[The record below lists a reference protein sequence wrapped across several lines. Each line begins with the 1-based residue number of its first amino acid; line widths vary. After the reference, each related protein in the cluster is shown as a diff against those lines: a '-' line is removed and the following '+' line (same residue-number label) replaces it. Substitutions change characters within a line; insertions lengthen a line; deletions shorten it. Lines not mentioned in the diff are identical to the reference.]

1 VTAEQFTQSQVE
13 NMRAGSPMRGRCYLF
28 LAALLLL
35 SLSDDHQVL
44 MVHGLAQPTAGAAA
58 TVGAAA
64 VVTNRRAAL
73 FSAAAGI
80 ATAVAVVGQ
89 VQQKES
95 LVPPLFTP
103 PAAWAYERRDVGDET
118 RSAESAA
125 YNIQAYETNNR
136 LEREGMKLE
145 TQAEQKA
152 SLTAALAEYSYAPTT
167 TSTNKKDGRGS
178 SSSTKSSR
186 SSSTS
191 SDKKV
196 NK

>member
-1 VTAEQFTQSQVE
+1 
-13 NMRAGSPMRGRCYLF
+13 MRTGSTVRGRCYLF
-28 LAALLLL
+28 LATLLLP
-35 SLSDDHQVL
+35 LSDDHQVL
-44 MVHGLAQPTAGAAA
+44 MVHGLARPTAGAGAA
-58 TVGAAA
+58 TVGAAM
-64 VVTNRRAAL
+64 VTNRRAAL

-80 ATAVAVVGQ
+80 ATAVAVVDQ

-95 LVPPLFTP
+95 LVPLRFTP
-103 PAAWAYERRDVGDET
+103 PAALAYERRDVGDET

-136 LEREGMKLE
+136 LERQGMKLE

-167 TSTNKKDGRGS
+167 TSTTNKKDNGRGS
-178 SSSTKSSR
+178 SGTTKSNR
-186 SSSTS
+186 GNSSS
-191 SDKKV
+191 SDNKV

>member
-1 VTAEQFTQSQVE
+1 
-13 NMRAGSPMRGRCYLF
+13 MRTGSSTMRGQCYLF
-28 LAALLLL
+28 LASLLLP
-35 SLSDDHQVL
+35 LSDDHQVL
-44 MVHGLAQPTAGAAA
+44 MVHGLARPTAGATA
-58 TVGAAA
+58 TGDAV

-95 LVPPLFTP
+95 LVPLLTL

-136 LEREGMKLE
+136 LERQGMKLE

-167 TSTNKKDGRGS
+167 TSTTNKKDNGRGS
-178 SSSTKSSR
+178 SGTTKSNR
-186 SSSTS
+186 GNSSS
-191 SDKKV
+191 SDNKV